1 MIKIILYISLLHNL
15 RKFKTLITFTID
27 KLLTQNKFNLREI
40 NDQFSK
46 KNQTVLGIEFDH
58 EDD

>member
-27 KLLTQNKFNLREI
+27 KLLTQTKSNIKVI
-40 NDQFSK
+40 SDQFSK
-46 KNQTVLGIEFDH
+46 KNQTALGNEFDH

>member
-27 KLLTQNKFNLREI
+27 KLLTQTKFNLREI
-40 NDQFSK
+40 NVLFSM

>member
-27 KLLTQNKFNLREI
+27 KLLTQTKFNLMEI

>member
-27 KLLTQNKFNLREI
+27 KLLTQKQIQSYGDKRSIFQEKSDCAWYRI
-40 NDQFSK
+40 RS
-46 KNQTVLGIEFDH
+46 
-58 EDD
+58 

>member
-27 KLLTQNKFNLREI
+27 KLLTQNKFNLMEI